1 MKKHFKL
8 IAKQALIFLVIFS
21 LVCWDLSLPMTDF
34 IQRASAAGGVNI
46 MYTFE
51 TGMPNNVFLASAA
64 VPESIMK
71 ITAYET
77 QAGTNRLNN
86 ITVQIDQAMN
96 CMNGTCSA
104 SPFAITDLGSISI
117 ASTSGISLWLDDG
130 DGTFEFDESQDTFI
144 SSTTAT
150 GASAWTTVAD
160 PTPPP
165 DNPTNTLWQTTFS
178 NLNLTIPTSYNA
190 PLTIFAV
197 VRAENNI
204 GANPMHMFE
213 PRIPAGGIDVAP
225 ASGATISDFPSGNSF
240 YMPWVALGT
249 KGGGDFMSMSAPVV
263 ISEIKTAAVGN
274 VNNEFIELY
283 NRTDANF
290 DLSNFNIAYTAS
302 TTSSLAAWTA
312 STTLT
317 GVIPARGF
325 YLIGKNG
332 GYAGATSTNKTY
344 SNFSMDEVGGYVGL
358 VNPMGMAMDMVGYGS
373 LTTPSLAEGGSPA
386 SAPQANGSIERK
398 AYPSSSPSTMIGGV
412 HLTKGNGSDSNNNSA
427 DFIIRSAINLSDP
440 QNIAAPTETDMIS
453 AANRDV
459 VINEFLYN
467 TATSTSWIELYN
479 ASSTAININAWK
491 LNAATSTTQIYTIP
505 NFSLYAN
512 SFAIIHWN
520 QIGTNATSSDGII
533 NLYTG
538 NMAGLSAVG
547 GDLTLKN
554 ASNAIIDYMQF
565 GGSGKAGEAA
575 AAAAGKWTAGA
586 FKPNSN
592 YNESIARMGT
602 SGDDYNM
609 PEDFMYM
616 STPTPGFPN
625 MGGDSTAPAAVTNV
639 VLTDADSVNYGLTGN
654 DVRITWAPSSIN
666 DPSFDRYEIYVLPV
680 GTSLNTSQHNKYTSI
695 YGQFQYIS
703 GAAQTTYTFTGS
715 NDFAQKQDSANNALL
730 DGNYQAYVVAVD
742 FAGNKSSAI
751 GSNASLLTSDAG
763 AADTNP
769 PMIDHMPVWQAR
781 VNQNLTFYAR
791 IGDDRDQCNLATS
804 TLEYR
809 VNTVAWG
816 NATTTC
822 AAPAMS
828 GNTCIKQCVIPW
840 GAGWNDTTSIS
851 YYLRAKDAANNSKYV
866 GMFPTNSEAEAKN
879 NAVTIDFIAAASW
892 DDAGTDADLT
902 GYVYNS
908 SGSPIQDAFIIIDGV
923 STTTATTTSAGFF
936 AIPDNAMPSGFQF
949 VRVIKD
955 GYMEMNKDTMRGTN
969 NFNFYLSSGYMNT
982 GSGGS
987 SGSNG
992 IRWTAPMD
1000 GMMMAPTNIACSGDC
1015 STVSAGQMPIVISF
1029 FNQMDSSTIDD
1040 TDASNAGSNIYATAD
1055 GNTKIAG
1062 SVKYAY
1068 NAGNNTSEARFYSG
1082 TALSA
1087 GTFYTIVVTPNV
1099 KDTNGNPIQSNRPS
1113 GNYEFSFTTMQDNSN
1128 MWGGGGN
1135 DFSNFGNGGMMMPPY
1150 VKGTNPTP
1158 GQFNVPRNAVLT
1170 MEFSEPMDSA
1180 NITDIYQGIGIAL
1193 YKITNES
1200 QWSSEL
1206 VMDKNINVSLDN
1218 ATKKIVTITHDALD
1232 SNSTNNGW
1240 YELRLDGRVKSQLGV
1255 WMGNPSN
1262 CGNET
1267 LNNCLGVQ
1275 TVYTSRF
1282 QVGSSLDTTAPTIGG
1297 NYPANN
1303 DGITDTDYVDV
1314 AASAFEIGFSE
1325 AMNPNTVN
1333 SQSIT
1338 LTKGTVSVSTNVKY
1352 DPMSNSAKI
1361 TPISALMANSVYTLT
1376 ASTSLTDLSGNKLN
1390 IGSGN
1395 NIISFKT
1402 GSADTA
1408 QPQVLYANGDDYQIT
1423 VSFSE
1428 PMNAASKTDT
1438 DNWAYSVLNP
1448 ANYYINTLGAD
1459 TGCANPGSWS
1469 CLPALKA
1476 PYNTV
1481 GGNQAS
1487 TLNNI
1492 QLSYDAET
1500 QTVTLKGFGMCAGQ
1514 DYAQC
1519 TAIDGIKYFQVFVD
1533 NVKDRSNNAIYDTG
1547 NRAASATHRNSS
1559 RNPIQNSATTYGMLG
1574 PGSSIMMSDAGPGGP
1589 GAGHGMGMG
1598 PSMDMGK
1605 MGMFSAG
1612 VMPMNAMAGQ
1622 TSLYFIDLPVTK
1634 ALQDGMQVILTFP
1647 TGFDVAAVE
1656 KDPYSPMNIDMN
1668 NKNGGTVTFDT
1679 TYGVAGIAST
1689 TQKVITVKLDIA
1701 TTSSNMINTAI
1712 GPDGFYDSLHIDLKG
1727 IKNSSIPKD
1736 FGTSGYTVDIK
1747 TTTSDGAPLE
1757 SITTMPFFI
1766 AQGGSN
1772 SMTVVVN
1779 CGNVA
1784 QNSGTMSI
1792 FLGSPMTGPMEA
1804 VTTVFENGIATS
1816 TFSGI
1821 PSGQFMIFTD
1831 PYVTVGANTYL
1842 GKTMPEP
1849 VQVNGNT
1856 SKNITIEKEGAG
1868 NNKVAVKAVLIG
1880 NFSTSG
1886 NADNVDIFANSPSGF
1901 RVKTLTSV
1909 GNVNYATSTLYL
1921 TEGEW
1926 TMGVG
1931 PAVPKGPMTGPAPMP
1946 DWMQPPMV
1954 NVTVGI
1960 ETING
1965 IILDAD
1971 ADAINAATNNQEPI
1985 SLYASST
1992 KYFQVGDTI
2001 GFSSAAATSTITAIT
2016 NDWTITVTP
2025 SANWGALPA
2034 KNVIASS
2041 TRESSANSNDG
2052 NINFNISTQSLKYIY
2067 GFVLDDSGNGVSN
2080 AEVYAY
2086 QPQGTSGG
2094 GHTTTDTS
2102 GKFSLKIGSNGVWT
2116 VGAFKQGMPNAK
2128 ESTVEV
2134 KANSVGGD
2142 GNTTADNYLN
2152 GTIISDAS
2160 NNNAGTNPLRLKLK
2174 RPNYTISGKVL
2185 NASSTPV
2192 AYAPVWAYQPTSS
2205 GHADT
2210 ITDATGNYILYVDAG
2225 TWRIETD
2232 APGVGW
2238 MRYSPDVAVAA
2249 ASQSNINLRP
2259 TTGTVYY
2266 TVSGTVTIDGSTQG
2280 NMPFRAVK
2288 YNSSGVHQG
2297 QEFGGSTDSSG
2308 NYSLTLP
2315 EGIYR
2320 IDSWT
2325 PSYGEVELVYDQYA
2339 DNPANIN
2346 VSAATTTAN
2355 ITVAA
2360 ADLQTVSL
2368 QFNNGQASQTGYL
2381 NIDEVD
2387 FSSGNPKP
2395 TGYHYSVN
2403 LSGLSATSTVKLK
2416 GSAAGRYYFFNLN
2429 IAGYGSYMP
2438 TQASRQALS
2447 NTYDCIKL
2455 TNAARS
2461 VYFGLPNST
2470 TGTVTISGSVTA
2482 GGSPLTNAWVW
2493 LNNPSSNFFTGA
2505 ESNNSGIFSLTVPK
2519 LSSGGYNIGADKPG
2533 YMSPAPSA
2541 ISGTASST
2549 GNTIALSAYTLTI
2562 SGRVYTDSDSSG
2574 TYSTSTE
2581 ALPNGWVWAKETT
2594 SGQMT
2599 QAPADATGVYSLGV
2613 VNGTWEVHAGADGYN
2628 ENTYRSGNTKSNV
2641 TVAGTA
2647 MPNINIALS
2656 TNSSWSA
2663 KSKSKSITPASGGT
2677 IDDTAA
2683 NSTGVKMIIPPN
2695 ALGSDSSSGNIS
2707 VQETNSVTETSSA
2720 QPLGNIGKVITATNN
2735 SGNAITNLND
2745 YVDIELVYY
2754 KADIADMNIVD
2765 YSKLKNLTLSY
2776 WDSTSN
2782 NWVNL
2787 STTRK
2792 AYYKTAANETEWTQK
2807 SDSSTQT
2814 GYEEFIDALVAGTS
2828 YYDYK
2833 LVLSGKTNHLT
2844 VFGATQPQDALFP
2857 ASPAGLSQSSGGGT
2871 SVALSWTA
2879 VSTNSDST
2887 AIADLLGYEVYR
2899 SADGSTYTQLNGS
2912 DVSGTTYTDSTSAA
2926 WNSYYYKI
2934 TAADDGGNETSLS
2947 DATALRICSTKTV
2960 SHGTVAATCAITCDA
2975 GYTVSGNSC
2984 VAVGGGMIL
2993 GGGNNNQPQQEKEE
3007 EIAKEIVKKT
3017 KEVITEV
3024 VDTAKQ
3030 AANEFTQKVITIA
3043 SEAAEVFKANIN
3055 SLLEK
3060 FGFKRDVAKEQA
3072 SAQKYVKELIKNAKG
3087 LTKENQYAL
3096 TNFVAYGTDT
3106 TLKLG
3111 EGERAGVVN
3120 SYKSAFNKLPANEA
3134 EWSDVIKIANG
3145 RWPSAKNSLSE
3156 ANAAEAFKKIYKRNP
3171 DRTNSHDDA
3180 AVTVIAYGLRP
3191 SNRNTDSEKA
3201 AIKSFKAIYGYNPST
3216 ATAWDVV
3223 RAIAYSGATR

>member
-1 MKKHFKL
+1 MKHLKL
-8 IAKQALIFLVIFS
+8 ITKQALIFLVIFS

-34 IQRASAAGGVNI
+34 IQQASAAGGVNI

-51 TGMPNNVFLASAA
+51 AGMPDNVFLASAA

-77 QAGTNRLNN
+77 QPGANKLNSVR
-86 ITVQIDQAMN
+86 VQIDQDMN
-96 CMNGTCSA
+96 CNPTCVE
-104 SPFAITDLGSISI
+104 SPFAITDLGSISL
-117 ASTSGISLWLDDG
+117 ASTSGISLWLDNG
-130 DGTFEFDESQDTFI
+130 NGTFSMAEDTFI

-150 GASAWTTVAD
+150 QASAWETVTEPNNAS
-160 PTPPP
+160 
-165 DNPTNTLWQTTFS
+165 NSLWQTTFS
-178 NLNLTIPTSYNA
+178 NLNLSIPTSYSA
-190 PLTIFAV
+190 PLAVFVV

-204 GANPMHMFE
+204 DASPMHKFK
-213 PRIPAGGIDVAP
+213 PIIPQNGIDVTGV
-225 ASGATISDFPSGNSF
+225 SGATITDFPSGNAF
-240 YMPWVALGT
+240 YMPWVALAT
-249 KGGGDFMSMSAPVV
+249 KGSGDFMSMSAPVV

-283 NRTDANF
+283 NRTDTNF
-290 DLSNFNIAYTAS
+290 NLSGFNIAYTAS

-312 STTLT
+312 STTLI

-332 GYAGATSTNKTY
+332 GYAGATSTDKTY

-373 LTTPSLAEGGSPA
+373 LSTPSLAEGGSPA
-386 SAPQANGSIERK
+386 PAPPANGSIERK

-467 TATSTSWIELYN
+467 TATSSSWIELYN

-491 LNAATSTTQIYTIP
+491 LNAATSTIQTYTIP
-505 NFSLYAN
+505 NFTLYAN
-512 SFAIIHWN
+512 SFAVVRWN
-520 QIGTNATSSDGII
+520 QAGTNATSSDGVI

-538 NMAGLSAVG
+538 NMAGMSAVG

-554 ASNAIIDYMQF
+554 ASNAIIDYVQF

-575 AAAAGKWTAGA
+575 AVAAGKWTTGA
-586 FKPNSN
+586 FKTNSN

-616 STPTPGFPN
+616 ANPTPGFPN
-625 MGGDSTAPAAVTNV
+625 MGGDSTAPEAVTAV
-639 VLTDADSVNYGLTGN
+639 TLTDSDSANYGLTGN
-654 DVRITWAPSSIN
+654 DVSITWTPSSIN
-666 DPSFDRYEIYVLPV
+666 DPSFDRYEIYILPQ
-680 GTSLNTSQHNKYTSI
+680 GTSLNTAQHNKYAAI
-695 YGQFQYIS
+695 YGQYQYIS
-703 GAAQTTYTFTGS
+703 GAKQTTYTFTGS
-715 NDFAQKQDSANNALL
+715 NDFAQRQDSANNALL
-730 DGNYQAYVVAVD
+730 DGNYQVYIVAVD

-791 IGDDRDQCNLATS
+791 MGDDRDQCNLATS

-809 VNTVAWG
+809 VNTAAWG

-822 AAPAMS
+822 SAPPMS
-828 GNTCIKQCVIPW
+828 GNTCLKQCVIPW
-840 GAGWNDTTSIS
+840 NAGWNDTTSIS
-851 YYLRAKDAANNSKYV
+851 YYLRAKDAAGNAKYV

-879 NAVTIDFIAAASW
+879 NAVTIDLIAAASW

-908 SGSPIQDAFIIIDGV
+908 SGAPIQDAFIIIDGV
-923 STTTATTTSAGFF
+923 STTTATTTAAGAFT
-936 AIPDNAMPSGFQF
+936 IPDNAMPSGFQF
-949 VRVIKD
+949 IRVIKD
-955 GYMEMNKDTMRGTN
+955 GYMEMNKDTTRGAS

-992 IRWTAPMD
+992 VRWTAPMD
-1000 GMMMAPTNIACSGDC
+1000 GMMMAPTNIACTGDC
-1015 STVSAGQMPIVISF
+1015 STVSSGQMPLVISF

-1055 GNTKIAG
+1055 GLTKIAG
-1062 SVKYAY
+1062 SVKYVY
-1068 NAGNNTSEARFYSG
+1068 NAGSNISEARFYSS
-1082 TALSA
+1082 TALTN
-1087 GTFYTIVVTPNV
+1087 GTFYTVIVTPSV
-1099 KDTNGNPIQSNRPS
+1099 KDINGNPIQSNRPS
-1113 GNYEFSFTTMQDNSN
+1113 GNYEFSFTTMQDNSA
-1128 MWGGGGN
+1128 MWGVGGN
-1135 DFSNFGNGGMMMPPY
+1135 NFTNFGSGGMMMPPY
-1150 VKGTNPTP
+1150 VKGSSPSP
-1158 GQFNVPRNAVLT
+1158 GSFNIPLGAVITL
-1170 MEFSEPMDSA
+1170 EFSEPMDSTT
-1180 NITDIYQGIGIAL
+1180 ISGGVKL
-1193 YKITNES
+1193 YKITNQNS
-1200 QWSSEL
+1200 WTATP
-1206 VMDKNINVSLDN
+1206 VTDKNVTASLDS
-1218 ATKKIVTITHDALD
+1218 ATKKIVTITHDVLD
-1232 SNSTNNGW
+1232 SNSANSGW
-1240 YELRLDGRVKSQLGV
+1240 YEVRVTGSVKSQIGV
-1255 WMGNPSN
+1255 WMGNPVAAGCTGDPGN
-1262 CGNET
+1262 CTALAN
-1267 LNNCLGVQ
+1267 
-1275 TVYTSRF
+1275 TSVFSSSF

-1303 DGITDTDYVDV
+1303 DGITNTNYVDV

-1338 LTKGTVSVSTNVKY
+1338 LTKGTVSVATNVKY

-1361 TPISALMANSVYTLT
+1361 TPISALTSNSVYTLT
-1376 ASTSLTDLSGNKLN
+1376 ASTSLTDLSGNRLN
-1390 IGSGN
+1390 ISSGN

-1423 VSFSE
+1423 VTFSE
-1428 PMNAASKTDT
+1428 PMNAALKTDA
-1438 DNWAYSVLNP
+1438 DNWTYSVLNP

-1469 CLPALKA
+1469 CSPALKT
-1476 PYNTV
+1476 PYDTA
-1481 GGNQAS
+1481 GGNQTS

-1519 TAIDGIKYFQVFVD
+1519 TAASGIKYFQVFVD

-1547 NRAASATHRNSS
+1547 NRAASATHRNAS
-1559 RNPIQNSATTYGMLG
+1559 RNPMQNSAATYGMLG
-1574 PGSSIMMSDAGPGGP
+1574 PGGGMGNMMSGGGP
-1589 GAGHGMGMG
+1589 GSGTGTAMG
-1598 PSMDMGK
+1598 PSMNMGT
-1605 MGMFSAG
+1605 MGMFKAG

-1622 TSLYFIDLPVTK
+1622 TSLYFIDIPVTK
-1634 ALQDGMQVILTFP
+1634 ALQDGMKVILTFP

-1656 KDPYSPMNIDMN
+1656 KDPYSPMNTDMN

-1689 TQKVITVKLDIA
+1689 TQKVITLKLDIA
-1701 TTSSNMINTAI
+1701 TSSTNMLNTTA
-1712 GPDGFYDSLHIDLKG
+1712 GPDGYYDFLHIDLKG

-1747 TTTSDGAPLE
+1747 TTTADGAPLE

-1779 CGNVA
+1779 CGNAA
-1784 QNSGTMSI
+1784 QNSGTMSV

-1804 VTTVFENGIATS
+1804 VSTTFSGGIGTS
-1816 TFSGI
+1816 TFSSI

-1831 PYVTVGANTYL
+1831 PYVTIGANTYL

-1868 NNKVAVKAVLIG
+1868 NNKVAVNAVLIG
-1880 NFSTSG
+1880 NFSTG
-1886 NADNVDIFANSPSGF
+1886 GVADDVDIFANSPSSF
-1901 RVKTLTSV
+1901 RVKTLNDV

-1926 TMGVG
+1926 MMGIG
-1931 PAVPKGPMTGPAPMP
+1931 PAMPKGPMAGPPTMP
-1946 DWMQPPMV
+1946 DWMDPQMV
-1954 NVTVGI
+1954 NIIIGI
-1960 ETING
+1960 ETINAVY
-1965 IILDAD
+1965 LDPD
-1971 ADAINAATNNQEPI
+1971 LDTINAATNNQEPVL
-1985 SLYASST
+1985 LYASST

-2001 GFSSAAATSTITAIT
+2001 GLNSAAATSTITSIV
-2016 NDWTITVTP
+2016 NDWSMTVTP
-2025 SANWGALPA
+2025 SANWGTLPA
-2034 KNVIASS
+2034 KNAIASS
-2041 TRESSANSNDG
+2041 TRESSINSNDG
-2052 NINFNISTQSLKYIY
+2052 NIHYNISTQTLKYIY

-2086 QPQGTSGG
+2086 QPQGSSGG

-2102 GKFSLKIGSNGVWT
+2102 GKFSLKIGSTGVWT
-2116 VGAFKQGMPNAK
+2116 VGAFKQGMPNSK
-2128 ESTVEV
+2128 EFSVEV
-2134 KANSVGGD
+2134 KTNNDGTD

-2152 GTIISDAS
+2152 GTIISDAL
-2160 NNNAGTNPLRLKLK
+2160 NNNAGTNPFRLKLK

-2210 ITDATGNYILYVDAG
+2210 MTDSSGNYILYVDAG
-2225 TWRIETD
+2225 TWRIEAD

-2288 YNSSGVHQG
+2288 YNANGVHQG

-2308 NYSLTLP
+2308 NYSITLP

-2368 QFNNGQASQTGYL
+2368 QFNNGQSSQTGYL

-2438 TQASRQALS
+2438 TQASRQALA
-2447 NTYDCIKL
+2447 NTHDCIKL
-2455 TNAARS
+2455 TNAARA
-2461 VYFGLPNST
+2461 VYFELPNST
-2470 TGTVTISGSVTA
+2470 TGTVTISGLVTA

-2505 ESNNSGIFSLTVPK
+2505 ESNSSGIFSLTVPK
-2519 LSSGGYNIGADKPG
+2519 LSSGSYNIGADKPG
-2533 YMSPAPSA
+2533 YMSPAPTA

-2581 ALPNGWVWAKETT
+2581 ALPNSWVWAKETT
-2594 SGQMT
+2594 TGQMT
-2599 QAPADATGVYSLGV
+2599 QAPADATGIYSLGV
-2613 VNGTWEVHAGADGYN
+2613 INGTWEVHAGADGYN
-2628 ENTYRSGNTKSNV
+2628 ENIYRSGNTKSNV
-2641 TVAGTA
+2641 TVSGTSA
-2647 MPNINIALS
+2647 ANINIAL
-2656 TNSSWSA
+2656 TANSNWSA
-2663 KSKSKSITPASGGT
+2663 KTKSKSITPASGGT

-2683 NSTGVKMIIPPN
+2683 DSTGVKMIIPPN

-2754 KADIADMNIVD
+2754 KADIAEMSLVD

-2807 SDSSTQT
+2807 SDSATQT
-2814 GYEEFIDALVAGTS
+2814 GYEEFIDALSAGTS

-2844 VFGATQPQDALFP
+2844 VFGATQPQDELYP
-2857 ASPAGLSQSSGGGT
+2857 ASPAGLSQTSGNGS

-2879 VSTNSDST
+2879 VSTNLDST
-2887 AIADLLGYEVYR
+2887 AITDLLGYEIYR
-2899 SADGSTYTQLNGS
+2899 STNGSTYTQLNTS
-2912 DVSGTTYTDSTSAA
+2912 DVSGTTYTDSAAAA
-2926 WNSYYYKI
+2926 WTSYYYKI
-2934 TAADDGGNETSLS
+2934 TAADDGGNETALS
-2947 DATALRICSTKTV
+2947 SSTALRVCSTKTV
-2960 SHGTVAATCAITCDA
+2960 SNGTVSSTCAITCNA
-2975 GYTVSGNSC
+2975 GYTQSGYSC
-2984 VAVGGGMIL
+2984 VSAGGGIIIS
-2993 GGGNNNQPQQEKEE
+2993 GGGSGNQPQQQQEE
-3007 EIAKEIVKKT
+3007 EKTTEKIIKETEKT
-3017 KEVITEV
+3017 ITEV
-3024 VDTAKQ
+3024 IDTAKQ
-3030 AANEFTQKVITIA
+3030 ATNEFAQKIITIA
-3043 SEAAEVFKANIN
+3043 SEAAEVVKANIN

-3072 SAQKYVKELIKNAKG
+3072 SAQKYVEELVKNSKG

-3111 EGERAGVVN
+3111 AGERAGVVN
-3120 SYKSAFNKLPANEA
+3120 SYKSAFGKLPANEA

-3145 RWPSAKNSLSE
+3145 RWPNAKNALSE
-3156 ANAAEAFKKIYKRNP
+3156 ANAAEAFKKIYKKNP
-3171 DRTNSHDDA
+3171 DRTNTHDDA

-3191 SNRNTDSEKA
+3191 ANRNTNSEKA
-3201 AIKSFKAIYGYNPST
+3201 AIKSFKAIYGYSPST
-3216 ATAWDVV
+3216 ATAWDIV